1 LRASRLSH
9 HSCLAD
15 AFEVV
20 RKGGV
25 YSILPT
31 SAHLLLVLQKYCKVE
46 KRMHEMRDELQRWP
60 TMFELAANLG
70 TTNIEGL
77 KQFIAEGAECKRAAV
92 YANLRLV
99 VSITKRH
106 NRTQKVS
113 LSVRPLDRCM
123 DF

>member
-1 LRASRLSH
+1 
-9 HSCLAD
+9 
-15 AFEVV
+15 
-20 RKGGV
+20 
-25 YSILPT
+25 
-31 SAHLLLVLQKYCKVE
+31 
-46 KRMHEMRDELQRWP
+46 MHEMRDELQRWP

-113 LSVRPLDRCM
+113 LSVRPLDRFM